1 MSPFLLIK
9 HYYDEEK
16 TELDSSYELQRK
28 DVIAEKDSF
37 LRDFGVSLDGEVNT
51 DSQGDSSELEF
62 EFYPGRPI
70 DAIDSGIHSTICTEV
85 TNIVNCMDN
94 AEYLETRI
102 GFPRVASYSIPIV
115 VISSNA
121 ETVSASSVT
130 KMLANLIC
138 TLDFNDEKL
147 SKNKRVLISLNKIY
161 EFINKTSEDMV
172 VTYVSDDTQQKIPTR
187 IHHTEYAKRKERIT
201 TALDVMKEQKC
212 KDESEETVTGSLLA
226 FNVKNGSF
234 KFKTVPGIEYSGKI
248 VPELKERSFIVGSV
262 TSYTAVIRKSEKVM
276 LVSLEPI
283 I

>member
-1 MSPFLLIK
+1 MSEVFLNVPEIGRLYFKETLVEYDFPLIFICEDDYDSLYLFYETDEADEFMEWQTVKITRQTYHDILSNKISLQHVFRSKQVTPFLLIK

-172 VTYVSDDTQQKIPTR
+172 VTYVSDDTQQKNTIQSMP
-187 IHHTEYAKRKERIT
+187 
-201 TALDVMKEQKC
+201 
-212 KDESEETVTGSLLA
+212 
-226 FNVKNGSF
+226 
-234 KFKTVPGIEYSGKI
+234 SGKN
-248 VPELKERSFIVGSV
+248 
-262 TSYTAVIRKSEKVM
+262 
-276 LVSLEPI
+276 VSRQHWMS
-283 I
+283 